1 MKPVLLIAVNFARE
15 QRWPI
20 LTLLL
25 WVLLLAFLGLVTD
38 IHRQRE
44 DLLFVFKQ
52 DAVYVLAFSVF
63 FGGSA
68 IYNERRSR
76 RILGV
81 LSKAV
86 GRQQYLS
93 GLCARRDHC
102 VRCLLLYPGLDWK
115 LDIRRRGISYFSCLV
130 PYGLPGGCLHV
141 GRHRCFDVFYFLEPV
156 LCSWRYRH
164 GFGRAGAGR
173 PNLRRTM
180 GLCDTGVGARSDRP
194 QFFFQLAGKSFLGS
208 CFIGGSGDAGVLA
221 AVSPHFCARGY
232 CGRRRVSDS
241 EPISEPTR
249 LRFAPRNRVR
259 VREGHPDKLSP
270 PR

>member
-1 MKPVLLIAVNFARE
+1 MKPVLLIAINFARE

-38 IHRQRE
+38 VHRQRE

-52 DAVYVLAFSVF
+52 DAIYVLAFSVF

-93 GLCARRDHC
+93 GLVLGVTIACAVYC
-102 VRCLLLYPGLDWK
+102 FALGLTGSWT
-115 LDIRRRGISYFSCLV
+115 LGGAGFPVSRVWFLMLCLV
-130 PYGLPGGCLHV
+130 TACTLAGTVALMFSTFLNPFFAAGATAMVLGLPV
-141 GRHRCFDVFYFLEPV
+141 
-156 LCSWRYRH
+156 
-164 GFGRAGAGR
+164 
-173 PNLRRTM
+173 
-180 GLCDTGVGARSDRP
+180 
-194 QFFFQLAGKSFLGS
+194 LAGQILGPHWNYVIPVWELGATVLNSSFNSPGTASWLPV
-208 CFIGGSGDAGVLA
+208 VLA
-221 AVSPHFCARGY
+221 AAETLAFWLLSAR
-232 CGRRRVSDS
+232 
-241 EPISEPTR
+241 I
-249 LRFAPRNRVR
+249 FAYVDIA
-259 VREGHPDKLSP
+259 VAVE
-270 PR
+270 

>member
-1 MKPVLLIAVNFARE
+1 VKAVLLIAINFARE

-38 IHRQRE
+38 LHRERE

-93 GLCARRDHC
+93 GLVLGVTIACAVYCFALGMTGSWTLGSASFPISH
-102 VRCLLLYPGLDWK
+102 VWFLMVCLLAACALAGTVALM
-115 LDIRRRGISYFSCLV
+115 FST
-130 PYGLPGGCLHV
+130 
-141 GRHRCFDVFYFLEPV
+141 FLNP
-156 LCSWRYRH
+156 
-164 GFGRAGAGR
+164 FFAAGATAIVLGF
-173 PNLRRTM
+173 P
-180 GLCDTGVGARSDRP
+180 A
-194 QFFFQLAGKSFLGS
+194 LAGHLLGPRWSYVIPVWELGATVINSSFDSPGTASWLVVAL
-208 CFIGGSGDAGVLA
+208 AGAETVAFWLLSA
-221 AVSPHFCARGY
+221 RIFAYVDIAVA
-232 CGRRRVSDS
+232 V
-241 EPISEPTR
+241 E
-249 LRFAPRNRVR
+249 
-259 VREGHPDKLSP
+259 
-270 PR
+270 

>member
-1 MKPVLLIAVNFARE
+1 VKPVLLIAVNFARE

-86 GRQQYLS
+86 SRQQYLS
-93 GLCARRDHC
+93 GLVLGVTIACAVYC
-102 VRCLLLYPGLDWK
+102 FALGLTGSWT
-115 LDIRRRGISYFSCLV
+115 LGGAGFPISHVWFLMVCLV
-130 PYGLPGGCLHV
+130 AACMLAGTVALMFSTFLNPFFAAGATAMVLGLPALASQIFGARWGYVIPVWELGATV
-141 GRHRCFDVFYFLEPV
+141 LNSSFNSPGTASWAPV
-156 LCSWRYRH
+156 LL
-164 GFGRAGAGR
+164 AGAET
-173 PNLRRTM
+173 LVFW
-180 GLCDTGVGARSDRP
+180 LLSARIFAHVD
-194 QFFFQLAGKSFLGS
+194 
-208 CFIGGSGDAGVLA
+208 I
-221 AVSPHFCARGY
+221 AVA
-232 CGRRRVSDS
+232 V
-241 EPISEPTR
+241 E
-249 LRFAPRNRVR
+249 
-259 VREGHPDKLSP
+259 
-270 PR
+270 